1 MRIVMNGRNQV
12 ERQVRWSDVFDFV
25 EGLLLYLL
33 LKSAA
38 MLKDVVRFGEI
49 VLNMGQYVR
58 SIHLL
63 RRGLW
68 FYYLKKRDLK
78 SYSWIHHLIKR
89 LEKLGLIKAELFSHG
104 FLFTVSG
111 MEESANARKLAETE
125 EASTSKEQYKNRQNH
140 FLLTTSESDVE
151 DS

>member
-1 MRIVMNGRNQV
+1 MRIVINGLNQV
-12 ERQVRWSDVFDFV
+12 ERQVQWSDTFHYV

-38 MLKDVVRFGEI
+38 ILKDLVRFGEI

-78 SYSWIHHLIKR
+78 SYSWIQHLIKR
-89 LEKLGLIKAELFSHG
+89 LEKLGLIKTERLSHG

-111 MEESANARKLAETE
+111 MEESANGRKLAETE
-125 EASTSKEQYKNRQNH
+125 EQVQPRNSLKTDRI
-140 FLLTTSESDVE
+140 FFSDCK
-151 DS
+151 

>member
-1 MRIVMNGRNQV
+1 MRMQMNGRNQV
-12 ERQVRWSDVFDFV
+12 ERQVRWRDEFDYM

-38 MLKDVVRFGEI
+38 MLKDVVPFGEI
-49 VLNMGQYVR
+49 VLNMRQYVR

-68 FYYLKKRDLK
+68 FYYLKKRDLN

-89 LEKLGLIKAELFSHG
+89 QEKLGLITAERLPCVFLFSM
-104 FLFTVSG
+104 SG
-111 MEESANARKLAETE
+111 VEESGNTRMLAETE
-125 EASTSKEQYKNRQNH
+125 EASTAKEQSKNRQNL
-140 FLLTTSESDVE
+140 FLLTASEAVVE

>member
-1 MRIVMNGRNQV
+1 MRIQMNGLNQV
-12 ERQVRWSDVFDFV
+12 ERQVQWSNMFHYL

-38 MLKDVVRFGEI
+38 MLKDVVPFGEI

-63 RRGLW
+63 QRGLW
-68 FYYLKKRDLK
+68 FYYLKKRDLN
-78 SYSWIHHLIKR
+78 SYSWIQHLIKR
-89 LEKLGLIKAELFSHG
+89 LEKLGRITAVRLPRV

-111 MEESANARKLAETE
+111 VEESGNARMLAETE
-125 EASTSKEQYKNRQNH
+125 EASTAKEQSKNIQNL
-140 FLLTTSESDVE
+140 FLLTASEAVVE

>member
-1 MRIVMNGRNQV
+1 MRIQMNGLNQV
-12 ERQVRWSDVFDFV
+12 ERQVQWSEMFYYV

-38 MLKDVVRFGEI
+38 MLKDVVPFGEI

-78 SYSWIHHLIKR
+78 SYSWIQHLIKR
-89 LEKLGLIKAELFSHG
+89 LEKLGLITAERLLHG

-111 MEESANARKLAETE
+111 MEESANGRKLAEME
-125 EASTSKEQYKNRQNH
+125 EASTVKEQSKNRKNLF
-140 FLLTTSESDVE
+140 FLTASESVVE

>member
-78 SYSWIHHLIKR
+78 NYSIQHLIKR
-89 LEKLGLIKAELFSHG
+89 LEKLGLITAERLLHG

-111 MEESANARKLAETE
+111 MEESANGRKLAEME
-125 EASTSKEQYKNRQNH
+125 EASTVKEQSKNRKNL
-140 FLLTTSESDVE
+140 FF
-151 DS
+151 

>member
-1 MRIVMNGRNQV
+1 MRIVINGLNQV
-12 ERQVRWSDVFDFV
+12 ERQVQWSNLFHYV
-25 EGLLLYLL
+25 EALLLYLL

-78 SYSWIHHLIKR
+78 SYSWNQHVIKR
-89 LEKLGLIKAELFSHG
+89 LEKLGLITAERLSHG

-111 MEESANARKLAETE
+111 MEESGNARMPDETQ
-125 EASTSKEQYKNRQNH
+125 EAYTVKEQSKNRKN
-140 FLLTTSESDVE
+140 FFYLTASESVVE

>member
-1 MRIVMNGRNQV
+1 M
-12 ERQVRWSDVFDFV
+12 
-25 EGLLLYLL
+25 LYLL

-38 MLKDVVRFGEI
+38 MLKDVMPFGEI

-68 FYYLKKRDLK
+68 FYYLKKRDLN
-78 SYSWIHHLIKR
+78 SYSWIQHLIKR
-89 LEKLGLIKAELFSHG
+89 LEKLGLITAERLPHG

-111 MEESANARKLAETE
+111 VEESGNTRILAETE
-125 EASTSKEQYKNRQNH
+125 EASTVKEQSKNRKNL
-140 FLLTTSESDVE
+140 FF
-151 DS
+151 